1 MPGLEDLYR
10 EIILDHYN
18 RPRNKGELPPPAHRT
33 DGMNPLCGDE
43 IAVYLVV
50 DGTTDDAIVTDIS
63 IGGQGCSISQASAS
77 MMTTAVKGKRVSEAR
92 EIIIAFK
99 AMMGIKDRALDL
111 THDLT
116 HDQTHDQTHDHDD
129 TEPASPAVKLG
140 DLEALR
146 GVVKF
151 PVRIKCAT
159 LAWNTMGQGLDE
171 LAGA

>member
-50 DGTTDDAIVTDIS
+50 DGNTDDAIVTDIS

-77 MMTTAVKGKRVSEAR
+77 MMTTAVKGKKVSEAK
-92 EIIIAFK
+92 EILAAFK
-99 AMMGIKDRALDL
+99 SMMGIKDTSDHAEHAD
-111 THDLT
+111 
-116 HDQTHDQTHDHDD
+116 DHDAD
-129 TEPASPAVKLG
+129 EGHTAPALKLG

-159 LAWNTMGQGLDE
+159 LAWNTMSQGLDE

>member
-50 DGTTDDAIVTDIS
+50 DGVGDSATVQNIS

-77 MMTTAVKGKRVSEAR
+77 MMTTAVKGKTVGEAR
-92 EIIIAFK
+92 KTIAAFK
-99 AMMGIKDRALDL
+99 AMMGI
-111 THDLT
+111 HEQ
-116 HDQTHDQTHDHDD
+116 HDQHETGPDADISEEAGHN
-129 TEPASPAVKLG
+129 VKLG

-171 LAGA
+171 VTSEA

>member
-50 DGTTDDAIVTDIS
+50 DGNTDDAIVTDIS

-77 MMTTAVKGKRVSEAR
+77 MMTTAVKGKKVAEAR
-92 EIIIAFK
+92 EILAAFK
-99 AMMGIKDRALDL
+99 AMMGIKDVS
-111 THDLT
+111 
-116 HDQTHDQTHDHDD
+116 DQADSPDDHDTD
-129 TEPASPAVKLG
+129 HGHAAPAVKLG

-159 LAWNTMGQGLDE
+159 LAWNTMSQGLDE